1 MNGQTMEHP
10 EGRTTEPQ
18 HCPRCGRFGHLQYH
32 AIIGG
37 KYQFSKYL
45 CKHEVVR
52 IVTDPDENQAD
63 YEVVEVCGE
72 FLKQLETVD
81 ETTIL

>member
-1 MNGQTMEHP
+1 MNGQTIEHP
-10 EGRTTEPQ
+10 EGRDRSPQ
-18 HCPRCGRFGHLQYH
+18 HCPNCGQFGHLQYH

-52 IVTDPDENQAD
+52 MIKDPDPNQPD
-63 YEVVEVCGE
+63 YEVVERCGE
-72 FLKQLETVD
+72 FLRQLEM
-81 ETTIL
+81 IG